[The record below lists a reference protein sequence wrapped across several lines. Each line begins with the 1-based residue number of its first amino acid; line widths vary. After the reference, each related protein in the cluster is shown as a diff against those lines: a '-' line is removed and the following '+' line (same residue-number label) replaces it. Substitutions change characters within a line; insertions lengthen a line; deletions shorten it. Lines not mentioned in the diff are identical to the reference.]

1 MSPWLQELDFWG
13 LTELDIEP
21 CCWGH
26 YCKFKENK
34 ETLTALDDNFTFHLE
49 EDGVNNPP
57 SSFTHFKRNMWI
69 FLEDPSSS
77 RSSKVRGS
85 SGSSGSSGSGH
96 GVRSRGKS
104 VTR

>member
-1 MSPWLQELDFWG
+1 VLKELEYWG

-34 ETLTALDDNFTFHLE
+34 ETLTALDDNFTIQLE
-49 EDGVNNPP
+49 DDSINNPP
-57 SSFTHFKRNMWI
+57 SSFTKFKRNMWI

-77 RSSKVRGS
+77 RGAKV
-85 SGSSGSSGSGH
+85 
-96 GVRSRGKS
+96 
-104 VTR
+104 TLTD